1 MEIAR
6 ASQTTSLRFE
16 SAEPRVL
23 LERAAREI
31 RNRQEAVAGELALE
45 VNAAAWLLVALQQ
58 ASRSCGVQAPQHV
71 SPQRLRHWALAL
83 SSQPHATSPGGRT
96 R

>member
-6 ASQTTSLRFE
+6 ASQTTALRFE

-31 RNRQEAVAGELALE
+31 RNRQEVVAGELALE
-45 VNAAAWLLVALQQ
+45 VDAAASLLVGLQQ
-58 ASRSCGVQAPQHV
+58 ASSSCGVHAPEDV
-71 SPQRLRHWALAL
+71 SPRRLRHWALAL
-83 SSQPHATSPGGRT
+83 SSQPDASSPGGRT